1 MERCIR
7 DAIFHIDCAKQ
18 ALEASLEDPVAWA
31 QDSDHSDT
39 LIARLLPLMT
49 LMSVT
54 LPRIHNP
61 EPSPFV
67 ESSQEE
73 HFEDPSTSYSSEPA
87 SNSEP

>member
-31 QDSDHSDT
+31 QDSEHSNQ

-49 LMSVT
+49 LLSVT
-54 LPRIHNP
+54 LPRTHSP
-61 EPSPFV
+61 GPSPTV
-67 ESSQEE
+67 ENLQEE
-73 HFEDPSTSYSSEPA
+73 HFEDPSTSCSSEPA
-87 SNSEP
+87 SNSET